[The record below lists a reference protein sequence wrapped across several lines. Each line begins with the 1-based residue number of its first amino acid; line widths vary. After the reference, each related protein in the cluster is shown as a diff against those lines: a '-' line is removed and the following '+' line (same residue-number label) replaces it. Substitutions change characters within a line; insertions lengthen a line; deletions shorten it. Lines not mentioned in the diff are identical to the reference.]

1 MVYTKPPG
9 GGGTGGSSRRHRG
22 CKLKSH
28 HKRRGDSSHKR
39 KTHPRVHHHTRAPAV
54 PTTTAAHVGQT
65 FGGEGGL
72 PRQAHTGSGAA
83 PAIELAPPFG
93 SSGLFDALLE
103 VVGAEHLTVR
113 GMFEAWQRE
122 QDRAFNRS
130 WRRPGGLA
138 RPAGL

>member
-1 MVYTKPPG
+1 MVHTKPPG
-9 GGGTGGSSRRHRG
+9 GGGSGGGSHRRHG
-22 CKLKSH
+22 GGKPKS
-28 HKRRGDSSHKR
+28 HKRRSSHKR
-39 KTHPRVHHHTRAPAV
+39 QTHPRVHHTHHTRAPAV
-54 PTTTAAHVGQT
+54 PVAQQAHVGQT
-65 FGGEGGL
+65 LGGEGGL
-72 PRQAHTGSGAA
+72 PRQGHTGSGPSPALALAA
-83 PAIELAPPFG
+83 PFG
-93 SSGLFDALLE
+93 SGLFDALLE